1 MGSMLKNLKAKEV
14 IKIFYSF
21 GFEAVEQRGSH
32 IKLRRVSISGKQ
44 TLLIPNHDP
53 ISKGTLKEIFK
64 QAMAYIGKDELFP
77 HFFT

>member
-1 MGSMLKNLKAKEV
+1 MLRNLKAKEV

-21 GFEAVEQRGSH
+21 GFESTEQRGSH
-32 IKLRRVSISGKQ
+32 IKLRRISISGKQ

-64 QAMAYIGKDELFP
+64 QAIAYIGKDELFP
-77 HFFT
+77 HFFN

>member
-14 IKIFYSF
+14 VKIFHSF
-21 GFEAVEQRGSH
+21 GFEPLGQKGSH
-32 IKLRRVSISGKQ
+32 IKLRRISISGKQ

-64 QAMAYIGKDELFP
+64 QATAYIGKDELFP
-77 HFFT
+77 HFFN

>member
-1 MGSMLKNLKAKEV
+1 MGLMLKNLKAKEV

-21 GFEAVEQRGSH
+21 GFESIEQRGSH
-32 IKLRRVSISGKQ
+32 VKLRRISISGKQ

-64 QAMAYIGKDELFP
+64 QAIVYIGKDELFP
-77 HFFT
+77 HFFN